1 MTGLQPQLEGK
12 FSSVHSQSQGAQ
24 LENILQNCS
33 GASQTS
39 SSQYHTCSSLH
50 RRSQG
55 VQQEIQNKLPLPHRV
70 DHLEPTPKKDIRS
83 MCAVFAAHGRPG
95 SPTES
100 ATGNVTRC
108 SAASSM
114 ALLTRSYSPHKNKTD
129 VPEGRGNRTAKTNKT
144 TNEFRDKPTS
154 RCEGRKSLWR
164 MCMGCWAGGPWS

>member
-1 MTGLQPQLEGK
+1 M
-12 FSSVHSQSQGAQ
+12 
-24 LENILQNCS
+24 ENILQNCS
-33 GASQTS
+33 GLPERLRLSTIPAVHCIVAARGFSKKFRIRFHSPSEWASW
-39 SSQYHTCSSLH
+39 
-50 RRSQG
+50 
-55 VQQEIQNKLPLPHRV
+55 IP
-70 DHLEPTPKKDIRS
+70 PTPKKDIRS